1 MARLLRRI
9 VNQDRL
15 SGYDRALVNYLLD
28 LFRVEDALTETREV
42 TSHVNL
48 VELIIGGYKG
58 VPRILF

>member
-9 VNQDRL
+9 VNQERL

-28 LFRVEDALTETREV
+28 LFRVKYALTKTREV
-42 TSHVNL
+42 PSHVNF

-58 VPRILF
+58 VLRVLF